1 MTNPNHLK
9 FLAVLPDWTPLKI
22 MWVDSQVT
30 RDWVLVEDSKIDHLE
45 LCTSVGLF
53 MHYTNDLVQLA
64 LNYDPEGKSV
74 NCTVTIPMCAVFS
87 LEKLVGEKGDK

>member
-1 MTNPNHLK
+1 
-9 FLAVLPDWTPLKI
+9 
-22 MWVDSQVT
+22 
-30 RDWVLVEDSKIDHLE
+30 
-45 LCTSVGLF
+45 